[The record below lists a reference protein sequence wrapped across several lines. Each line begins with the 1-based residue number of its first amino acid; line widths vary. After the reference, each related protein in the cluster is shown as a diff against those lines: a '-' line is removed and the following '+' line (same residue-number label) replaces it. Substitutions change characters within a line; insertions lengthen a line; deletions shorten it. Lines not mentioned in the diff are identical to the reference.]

1 MIKHPEFLVPR
12 LLAAAGS
19 ARPHN
24 LQRSM
29 KSTLLAAALAGL
41 VPAIGLMAPALLHAS
56 ERDPR
61 LVDRAY
67 DANEVVRLEGKVNV
81 QVTIMFAE
89 DERIENVAIGDST
102 AWQVTPNKRA
112 DLLFVKPLSPTATT
126 NMTVIT
132 DRRSYFF
139 DLVASPTAQLTYALD
154 FVYSDDEK
162 GPRSSSLGAAE
173 QAQVIQAAPSKDPY
187 AVVNPAALNFAWAA
201 KGDKELLPARVYD
214 DGDATFLIWP
224 MGQPLPAILIKDH
237 QGSEGP
243 VNFAVRGET
252 IVLQGVPREIVLRSG
267 DDAARLFNQ
276 GPIRQADEVGDRGRP
291 AQMSRR

>member
-1 MIKHPEFLVPR
+1 
-12 LLAAAGS
+12 
-19 ARPHN
+19 
-24 LQRSM
+24 M
-29 KSTLLAAALAGL
+29 KRTLLAAALIGCL
-41 VPAIGLMAPALLHAS
+41 PAIGLMAPAVLHAS

-112 DLLFVKPLSPTATT
+112 DLLFVKPLTPTAKT

-139 DLVASPTAQLTYALD
+139 DLVASPTAQPTYALD
-154 FVYSDDEK
+154 FVYAKDEET
-162 GPRSSSLGAAE
+162 PQLNAPAAAK
-173 QAQVIQAAPSKDPY
+173 QAQAVQATPAIDPY
-187 AVVNPAALNFAWAA
+187 AIVNPAALNFAWDA

-224 MGQPLPAILIKDH
+224 MGQPLPAILIKDYR
-237 QGSEGP
+237 GSEGP

-276 GPIRQADEVGDRGRP
+276 GPIRQANKVGDRLRP